1 MCPVENHNLKKG
13 RLQLPVLGSN
23 LHFLHSHLPHPSAPP
38 LTHIGCS
45 KKGAW
50 GYLLKTQN
58 SRPRL
63 RYSGTNRRP
72 VPSNPYPAGLRRL
85 PAPRD
90 LSTASLREKRS
101 SQPWSISTRAAVGVE
116 GIGAGTRATGEEE
129 HVRRQPGPTCP
140 APGGLGS

>member
-1 MCPVENHNLKKG
+1 MQGASTLSKG
-13 RLQLPVLGSN
+13 RGFEKQMSEGKGRESDQKATSL
-23 LHFLHSHLPHPSAPP
+23 PP
-38 LTHIGCS
+38 LRQSPGDRD
-45 KKGAW
+45 GGW
-50 GYLLKTQN
+50 GKN